1 MMADAENMPRKML
14 KKELVEAGIWV
25 RHLST
30 SEKMIKENDAKIK
43 GGQKELNKKAEAL
56 KNTLKSESV
65 DEIKKATEELSK
77 VAQESVENCIN
88 LVKLN
93 PNKHRQIRRMR
104 YPKKIQKPKKN
115 NSSHNLHA

>member
-1 MMADAENMPRKML
+1 M
-14 KKELVEAGIWV
+14 

-104 YPKKIQKPKKN
+104 YPKKDPKTEEKIIAHIT
-115 NSSHNLHA
+115 SMHDCGVHLF